1 MIFNSS
7 SQRIYI
13 SVRTDSTPPASSKN
27 LPTQPLPALS
37 ALCSILQLPDCLTAG
52 GGRGWVGAVR
62 SHTNIYSLILVRPV
76 INYECNNVPQ

>member
-13 SVRTDSTPPASSKN
+13 SVRTDSTPPASSQN
-27 LPTQPLPALS
+27 LPTQPLPALP
-37 ALCSILQLPDCLTAG
+37 ALCTILQLPDCLTAG

-62 SHTNIYSLILVRPV
+62 SHTNTYIFFGSSPAS
-76 INYECNNVPQ
+76 NKD